1 MNDNHLEE
9 LFETE
14 DDKETY
20 TVEEYLWFDEE
31 QAYLNV
37 QGGIWSVRRFKEWHS
52 VIVGQSVKSATDYL
66 QTTIKMMK
74 ESKQD
79 TNYEQS

>member
-14 DDKETY
+14 DDKDTY
-20 TVEEYLWFDEE
+20 SVEEYLWFDEE

-37 QGGIWSVRRFKEWHS
+37 QGGIWSMRRFKEWHS
-52 VIVGQSVKSATDYL
+52 VIVGQSVKKATEYL
-66 QTTIKMMK
+66 QTTIKMMEETK
-74 ESKQD
+74 
-79 TNYEQS
+79 NN